1 MLRRISSTAFGT
13 SFIPNFEILSTNV
26 QAAILEAL
34 ALART
39 YADQVASGL
48 DPKEAVKV
56 ATDAPLPG
64 TISYATLNEINSD
77 AALGVIDGSYTPLDN
92 DRILVKNQAA
102 NQYNGIYVVNRAA
115 APFKLT
121 RSSDADNLPIPSHEV
136 TSGMYTIAVY
146 GAHGATGWVLL
157 ASDPIT
163 INVTPLPFGIL
174 CMADAASVTFTP
186 YGNIAATTVQ
196 TALQELD
203 DEKVIANAAIVAGTN
218 TKITYDT
225 KGLVTSG
232 AAATTADIA
241 DSTDKRYCTDAQKV
255 VIGNTSNTN
264 TGDVTIGAF
273 GSTPDAAGISRVNQ
287 VLTAQPADA
296 THPGMLSIAAQT
308 FAGAKRCSVTA
319 LTSTAATIAVDLALN
334 NDFSHTTTENTTL
347 AAPTNVV
354 VSQKGKFVIT
364 QGATP
369 RTLAF
374 NAFYKF
380 ANGIVPALTPAI
392 GAVDVLYYDVCSPTW
407 ALCSLSPDVK

>member
-1 MLRRISSTAFGT
+1 
-13 SFIPNFEILSTNV
+13 
-26 QAAILEAL
+26 L

-77 AALGVIDGSYTPLDN
+77 AALGVIDGTYTPVN
-92 DRILVKNQAA
+92 GERILVKNQVAS
-102 NQYNGIYVVNRAA
+102 QYNGIYVVTSAA

-121 RSSDADNLPIPSHEV
+121 RSSDADNLPITSHEV

-174 CMADAASVTFTP
+174 CMADAASVTNTP
-186 YGNIAATTVQ
+186 HGNISATTVQ
-196 TALQELD
+196 AAIDELD
-203 DEKVIANAAIVAGTN
+203 TEKVQANVAITAGTN

-225 KGLVTSG
+225 KGLVTAGS
-232 AAATTADIA
+232 AATTADIA
-241 DSTDKRYCTDAQKV
+241 DSTDRRYVTDAQLV
-255 VIGNTSNTN
+255 VVGNTSNTN

-273 GSTPDAAGISRVNQ
+273 GSTPNANGLSVATQ
-287 VLTAQPADA
+287 VVTAQPADA

-319 LTSTAATIAVDLALN
+319 LTSTSNSIAVDLALN
-334 NDFSHTTTENTTL
+334 NHFSHTTTENTTL
-347 AAPTNVV
+347 AAPTNAVV
-354 VSQKGKFVIT
+354 GQTGYITIT
-364 QGATP
+364 QGTTP
-369 RTLAF
+369 RTLGY
-374 NAFYKF
+374 NAFYKW
-380 ANGIVPALTPAI
+380 ANGIVPTLTAAA
-392 GAVDVLYYDVCSPTW
+392 GAVDVLAYAVINASF
-407 ALCSLSPDVK
+407 ALCSLAPDCK